1 MGAFQSHQLA
11 QAQEKVKELEAK
23 LKSNTVADGLQMG
36 RSSFN
41 VVRQATRMSTL
52 RRQSS
57 WTSPKPEELDPNA
70 GIMEYGS
77 LHQEELDG
85 LLASL
90 ATKEVRES
98 VAATA
103 GLEDLM
109 QMQSRTGVIY
119 ASTRAKQW
127 GFKGPGDPDWGN
139 LGQGAPET
147 SPVPNQ
153 PPRIS
158 KVDLEDDQGNEYSD
172 VNGRK
177 DLRQAIADYYN
188 FFFRQG
194 MASQYT
200 YENVCVT
207 GGGRSGLNRLMG
219 SLQNIN
225 VGYTTPDYTAYSQ
238 LLGEFVGISPIPVA
252 HDDPEGLLTTA
263 PELRKQIRLHG
274 LGAFLLSNPGN
285 PTGKPIEGGLLD
297 KYVRIA
303 REENCL
309 FLMDEF
315 YSHYMYE
322 AQAS

>member
-1 MGAFQSHQLA
+1 MGASQSHQLA

-23 LKSNTVADGLQMG
+23 LKSNNVADSLQRG

-41 VVRQATRMSTL
+41 VVRQTTRMSTL

-57 WTSPKPEELDPNA
+57 WTSPKPEDLDPNA

-127 GFKGPGDPDWGN
+127 GFKGPGDPDWGH

-147 SPVPNQ
+147 RPVPNQ

-158 KVDLEDDQGNEYSD
+158 RVDIEDDQGNEYSD

-188 FFFRQG
+188 FFFR
-194 MASQYT
+194 T
-200 YENVCVT
+200 NVISYVNFCT
-207 GGGRSGLNRLMG
+207 SRIDTCFTMRCMRRW
-219 SLQNIN
+219 
-225 VGYTTPDYTAYSQ
+225 TT
-238 LLGEFVGISPIPVA
+238 IS
-252 HDDPEGLLTTA
+252 
-263 PELRKQIRLHG
+263 
-274 LGAFLLSNPGN
+274 
-285 PTGKPIEGGLLD
+285 
-297 KYVRIA
+297 
-303 REENCL
+303 
-309 FLMDEF
+309 
-315 YSHYMYE
+315 
-322 AQAS
+322 

>member
-1 MGAFQSHQLA
+1 
-11 QAQEKVKELEAK
+11 
-23 LKSNTVADGLQMG
+23 
-36 RSSFN
+36 
-41 VVRQATRMSTL
+41 
-52 RRQSS
+52 
-57 WTSPKPEELDPNA
+57 
-70 GIMEYGS
+70 MEYGS

-158 KVDLEDDQGNEYSD
+158 KVDLEDEQGNEYSD

-194 MASQYT
+194 KASQYT